1 MNKFQ
6 VTWTLLD
13 HDVTISVGNNLTH
26 ADVGKY
32 EIDKPQIGKYDLC
45 LVLST
50 VLVKVTTANSETYAR
65 MLFSQKFA
73 YAKFRENKTLTKW

>member
-1 MNKFQ
+1 MYKFQ

-32 EIDKPQIGKYDLC
+32 EIDKPQIGKCDLC

-50 VLVKVTTANSETYAR
+50 VLVKVTTSFRCLLYEHIWHISIFT
-65 MLFSQKFA
+65 FSKQSFN
-73 YAKFRENKTLTKW
+73 EP